1 MKDKLGELVGLPDQ
15 RGSWRNGTG
24 GKELVGT
31 VWSQIVKDLIV
42 RVPSF
47 KGESVRKTKSWGGG
61 PQRKGKEIQ
70 KGNGGAD

>member
-31 VWSQIVKDLIV
+31 VWRQIVKGLTA

-47 KGESVRKTKSWGGG
+47 KGERAAEERERNSKSEW
-61 PQRKGKEIQ
+61 RC
-70 KGNGGAD
+70 